1 MGNFSIVYKI
11 KVTVC
16 VRVLFIGGHTVGP
29 TELKFGMEDH
39 IYHWEVIGYISFQYL
54 YPQGRG
60 RLKSGSGG
68 PCWAPCNWGDGSGQT
83 SSRCTA
89 AGPIGPIVPLPF
101 RLKFGR
107 EMGTYPG
114 RSVPMF
120 WLGSGAQIMGFQG
133 TIWPNYEWFA
143 RVWMLQLAGALPL
156 AQAL

>member
-1 MGNFSIVYKI
+1 MCACALYRWPHRRTYRAEIWH
-11 KVTVC
+11 
-16 VRVLFIGGHTVGP
+16 GGPHLPLG
-29 TELKFGMEDH
+29 G
-39 IYHWEVIGYISFQYL
+39 IGYISFQYL

-68 PCWAPCNWGDGSGQT
+68 PCWAPCNGGDGSGQT
-83 SSRCTA
+83 SPRCTA